1 MPRGKFELRKYEQAY
16 SAQVSLS
23 VSPIEISNNPQ
34 TEVKLNQRS
43 GHFYTFCGGQ
53 PYQMVHMR
61 VKLSLDVTWTWQ
73 VDSRHQTF

>member
-43 GHFYTFCGGQ
+43 GHFYTFCGGS
-53 PYQMVHMR
+53 YEGK
-61 VKLSLDVTWTWQ
+61 VKFRCNMDMAGGQ
-73 VDSRHQTF
+73 